1 MELPAEVLIHNEILG
16 VKGGKGSLMA
26 ISPDGY
32 YEINCVFGERL
43 HRTLFPIQG
52 TVLIAREPEE
62 VAPRGDMEIER

>member
-1 MELPAEVLIHNEILG
+1 MELPADVLIHNEILG
-16 VKGGKGSLMA
+16 VKGGKGSLIT

-52 TVLIAREPEE
+52 TVLISREPEE
-62 VAPRGDMEIER
+62 ILRSDLEIER